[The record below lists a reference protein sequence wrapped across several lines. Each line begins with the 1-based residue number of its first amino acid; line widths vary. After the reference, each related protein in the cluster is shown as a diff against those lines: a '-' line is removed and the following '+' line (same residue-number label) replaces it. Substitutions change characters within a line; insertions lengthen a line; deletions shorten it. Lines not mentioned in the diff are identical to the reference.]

1 MMDVLAISIN
11 GLEGGL
17 LVISPALVLLMILA
31 ADGLPNPVD
40 LAVGIPPTVDGVF
53 ANGFDFRLRNNSDKF
68 SSNGSP
74 PPTPGF
80 DESEGEEPSAAAAA
94 VRSDDLELESSDF
107 GSDDGGGTWLKND
120 PLISSFIFSLASSFL
135 EDDDKDTSS
144 L

>member
-80 DESEGEEPSAAAAA
+80 DESEGEEPSAAAA
-94 VRSDDLELESSDF
+94 VRSADLELESSDF

>member
-80 DESEGEEPSAAAAA
+80 DESEGEEPSAAAA

>member
-74 PPTPGF
+74 PPPPGF
-80 DESEGEEPSAAAAA
+80 DESEGEEPSAAAA